1 MPSPWSRAA
10 NDPLRPA
17 RLFAPVFA
25 LGAGAFLALAVYAG
39 VTAADAQPRVVA
51 TGAAG
56 RLVLPEAASGNLV
69 IYGATSSGQEP
80 SEDVRCELSPS
91 GPPRAGF
98 DSSNATLEVQ
108 GEILHRTGDLE
119 RGWVAGDI
127 LTCADSDTLAVTTG
141 GGAIAR
147 TGMAVLGAF
156 GFLLASVLAVT
167 GFRSRRSAHS
177 RLSAA
182 P

>member
-25 LGAGAFLALAVYAG
+25 LGAAAFLALAVFAG
-39 VTAADAQPRVVA
+39 VTAGDAAPRVVA
-51 TGAAG
+51 TGDGG
-56 RLVLPEAASGNLV
+56 RLVLPEAASGSLV

-80 SEDVRCELSPS
+80 SEDVRCALSTTGPS
-91 GPPRAGF
+91 RAGF
-98 DSSNATLEVQ
+98 DSSNATLRVQ
-108 GEILHRTGDLE
+108 DTILHRMGDLE
-119 RGWVAGDI
+119 RGWVAGDV

-147 TGMAVLGAF
+147 TGMAVLGVF
-156 GFLLASVLAVT
+156 GFLLASLLAVT
-167 GFRSRRSAHS
+167 GFRSRRSAHTQ
-177 RLSAA
+177 LSASA
-182 P
+182 